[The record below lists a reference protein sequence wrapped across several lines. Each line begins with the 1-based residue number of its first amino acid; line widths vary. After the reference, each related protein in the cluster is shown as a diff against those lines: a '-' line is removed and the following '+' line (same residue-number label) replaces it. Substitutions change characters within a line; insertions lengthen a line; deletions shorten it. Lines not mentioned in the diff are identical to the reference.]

1 MYIPK
6 KIFPK
11 GSMNMQNKRIL
22 FTAPNVA
29 EYLDC
34 PMPEAKPGTV
44 VVKLAISSISAGP
57 ERANITGNDTVS
69 WVSAP
74 KVSFPRTGGYST
86 TGVIIEV
93 GEGVQGLAVGDRV
106 AMSWTTHNRYV
117 AVPQNNVYKLPD
129 EVSFSA
135 GALVHIGTFPMAA
148 IRKTN
153 FEFGESAIVMGC
165 GVLGLIAVQ
174 LLRIAGAVP
183 VIAVDPNPE
192 RRAQAMKFGADY
204 ALDPFADGFRETVK
218 KLTNGGAKVAIEV
231 TGNGPAL
238 DMVLDCMARFGRV
251 ALLGCTRSSEFTID
265 YYRKVH
271 GPGITLVGAHTNAR
285 PVHESSEGW
294 WTQRDDAEALI
305 AFHRAGRLNFETM
318 VEETY
323 SPVEAPA
330 VYTRLCNDKSF
341 PITQFDWSRDPE
353 NV

>member
-1 MYIPK
+1 
-6 KIFPK
+6 
-11 GSMNMQNKRIL
+11 MQNKRIL

-44 VVKLAISSISAGP
+44 VVKLAISSISAGT

-74 KVSFPRTGGYST
+74 MVSFPRTGGYST

-271 GPGITLVGAHTNAR
+271 GPGITLVGAHTHAR
-285 PVHESSEGW
+285 PSEESHGGW
-294 WTQRDDAEALI
+294 WTEREDALALQKLTKMRRI
-305 AFHRAGRLNFETM
+305 QLSSMIDEPH
-318 VEETY
+318 
-323 SPVEAPA
+323 SPAEAPA
-330 VYTRLCNDKSF
+330 VYTRLATEKTF
-341 PITQFDWSRDPE
+341 PLVQFDWRDFE
-353 NV
+353 